1 MVATIVNWD
10 KDLVL
15 PLSKKLHIKKNEDG
29 YQAFCDGTYV
39 GDLLPGYYHRNSVKE
54 AISDS
59 DIEKIKVDEFE
70 GTIISYGEKTGAI
83 SRKTLVVELDQKI
96 NKMLKKE
103 ENRQIKQATKAEKEE
118 KSRWY
123 EVLLEF
129 IAWYGFP
136 ILAILLSLLAIILR
150 QMI

>member
-1 MVATIVNWD
+1 MVATIINWD

-15 PLSKKLHIKKNEDG
+15 PLSKKLHIKRSEDG
-29 YQAFCDGTYV
+29 YQAFCDGAYV
-39 GDLLPGYYHRNSVKE
+39 GDLLPGYYRISVKE
-54 AISDS
+54 AVSDS

-70 GTIISYGEKTGAI
+70 GTVTGYGEKTGAI

-96 NKMLKKE
+96 NKLLKKE
-103 ENRQIKQATKAEKEE
+103 ENRKIKQATKVEKEE